1 MAPRVLIVD
10 DSTFMRLLVRK
21 IVEAGD
27 AYEVAGEAGDVEEAL
42 AKYKEL
48 MPDLVT
54 MDIIMP
60 GTSGL
65 GGLAKLI
72 EFDPEARVIMV
83 TAMGQDSVTHE
94 AVSIGAKGF
103 VLKPVKQADLLE
115 ALKKAME

>member
-21 IVEAGD
+21 IIEAGD

-42 AKYKEL
+42 VKYKEL

-94 AVSIGAKGF
+94 AVSVGAKGF
-103 VLKPVKQADLLE
+103 VLKPVKQNDLLD